1 MKGVRNDK
9 VLWVNKT
16 KIEKSIKGEHET
28 PLHLSLSYC
37 KTLDKLMDMF
47 FSLPFEINKKTSIG
61 LQADESICI
70 DCVNEG

>member
-9 VLWVNKT
+9 ILWVNKT
-16 KIEKSIKGEHET
+16 KIEKAIKGDHET

-37 KTLDKLMDMF
+37 TNLDKLIDIF
-47 FSLPFEINKKTSIG
+47 FSLPFEINKKTSLG
-61 LQADESICI
+61 LQADESICV